1 MNTEEI
7 FKRYTEAGNKSRAVK
22 EMADEYGVAG
32 SDIVCEL
39 FKTGYK
45 FEELKRA
52 SVTQYKS
59 AQKKYQ
65 QWKNNGSQPDQEED
79 VMEKYKN
86 EEGEFTVNSPEDM
99 VQLLSADNEKLI
111 KENEE
116 LKKIKGELEKRINS
130 LKVSDFNSTV
140 DSMQSDLKVEKLT
153 EENEQLR
160 RECEENKRMKREFDE
175 MTQNYNDAM
184 RINAALEEKI
194 KILESDA
201 ETEDKTIREM
211 HLENEELK
219 IRLHQAEAFILDKVV
234 YSLYHVPVVHG
245 KWLPQFVSTRD
256 LTNIFSCSNCNVSV
270 RLLHKKVKCSYKYC
284 PYCGAKMEE

>member
-1 MNTEEI
+1 MNKEEI

-52 SVTQYKS
+52 SVTQYNS

-65 QWKNNGSQPDQEED
+65 QWKKNGSQPDQEED

-86 EEGEFTVNSPEDM
+86 EEGEFTVNNLEDT

-140 DSMQSDLKVEKLT
+140 DSMQSDLKVKKLT

-160 RECEENKRMKREFDE
+160 RECEENKRIKREFDE

-201 ETEDKTIREM
+201 ETK
-211 HLENEELK
+211 
-219 IRLHQAEAFILDKVV
+219 AEAFKEVCHENEDLKDRLSTAERYILNQVV
-234 YSLYHVPVVHG
+234 YS
-245 KWLPQFVSTRD
+245 
-256 LTNIFSCSNCNVSV
+256 
-270 RLLHKKVKCSYKYC
+270 
-284 PYCGAKMEE
+284 

>member
-86 EEGEFTVNSPEDM
+86 EEGEFTINSAEDM
-99 VQLLSADNEKLI
+99 VQILSADNEKLSADNEKLI

-201 ETEDKTIREM
+201 ETEGEAFKEVC
-211 HLENEELK
+211 HENENLKDRLAIAELY
-219 IRLHQAEAFILDKVV
+219 ILNQVV
-234 YSLYHVPVVHG
+234 YS
-245 KWLPQFVSTRD
+245 
-256 LTNIFSCSNCNVSV
+256 
-270 RLLHKKVKCSYKYC
+270 
-284 PYCGAKMEE
+284 

>member
-52 SVTQYKS
+52 SATQYKS

-65 QWKNNGSQPDQEED
+65 QWKKNGSQPDQEED

-86 EEGEFTVNSPEDM
+86 EEGEFTVNSSEDM
-99 VQLLSADNEKLI
+99 VQLLSADNEKLS

-116 LKKIKGELEKRINS
+116 LKKIKGELEKRISS
-130 LKVSDFNSTV
+130 LKVSDFKSTV
-140 DSMQSDLKVEKLT
+140 DSMQSDLKVERLT

-160 RECEENKRMKREFDE
+160 RECEENKRIKREFDE

-201 ETEDKTIREM
+201 ETEGEAFKEM
-211 HLENEELK
+211 HYENENLK
-219 IRLHQAEAFILDKVV
+219 DRLAIAERYILNQVV
-234 YSLYHVPVVHG
+234 YS
-245 KWLPQFVSTRD
+245 
-256 LTNIFSCSNCNVSV
+256 
-270 RLLHKKVKCSYKYC
+270 
-284 PYCGAKMEE
+284 

>member
-52 SVTQYKS
+52 SATQYKS

-65 QWKNNGSQPDQEED
+65 QWKKNGSQPDQEED

-99 VQLLSADNEKLI
+99 VQILSADNEKLSADNEKLI

-160 RECEENKRMKREFDE
+160 RECEENKRIKREFDE

-194 KILESDA
+194 KLLESDA
-201 ETEDKTIREM
+201 ETE
-211 HLENEELK
+211 
-219 IRLHQAEAFILDKVV
+219 AEAFKEVCHENEDLKDRLAIAERYILNQVV
-234 YSLYHVPVVHG
+234 YS
-245 KWLPQFVSTRD
+245 
-256 LTNIFSCSNCNVSV
+256 
-270 RLLHKKVKCSYKYC
+270 
-284 PYCGAKMEE
+284 

>member
-65 QWKNNGSQPDQEED
+65 QWKKNGSQPDQEED

-86 EEGEFTVNSPEDM
+86 EEGEFTVNSSEDM

-130 LKVSDFNSTV
+130 LKVSDFKSTV
-140 DSMQSDLKVEKLT
+140 DGMQLELKVKKIT

-160 RECEENKRMKREFDE
+160 HECEENKRIKREFDE

-201 ETEDKTIREM
+201 ETE
-211 HLENEELK
+211 
-219 IRLHQAEAFILDKVV
+219 AEAFKEVCHENEDLKDRLAIAERYILNQVV
-234 YSLYHVPVVHG
+234 YS
-245 KWLPQFVSTRD
+245 
-256 LTNIFSCSNCNVSV
+256 
-270 RLLHKKVKCSYKYC
+270 
-284 PYCGAKMEE
+284 

>member
-65 QWKNNGSQPDQEED
+65 QWKKNGSQPDQEED

-86 EEGEFTVNSPEDM
+86 EEGEFNVNSTEDM

-140 DSMQSDLKVEKLT
+140 DSMQSDLKVKKLT

-160 RECEENKRMKREFDE
+160 HECEENKRIKREFDE

-201 ETEDKTIREM
+201 ETE
-211 HLENEELK
+211 
-219 IRLHQAEAFILDKVV
+219 AEAFRQMHYENENLKDRLAIAERYILNQVV
-234 YSLYHVPVVHG
+234 YS
-245 KWLPQFVSTRD
+245 
-256 LTNIFSCSNCNVSV
+256 
-270 RLLHKKVKCSYKYC
+270 
-284 PYCGAKMEE
+284 

>member
-86 EEGEFTVNSPEDM
+86 EEGEFTVNSSEDM

-130 LKVSDFNSTV
+130 LKVSDFKSTV
-140 DSMQSDLKVEKLT
+140 DGMQLELKVKKIT

-160 RECEENKRMKREFDE
+160 HECEENKRIKREFDE

-234 YSLYHVPVVHG
+234 YS
-245 KWLPQFVSTRD
+245 
-256 LTNIFSCSNCNVSV
+256 
-270 RLLHKKVKCSYKYC
+270 
-284 PYCGAKMEE
+284 

>member
-39 FKTGYK
+39 LKTGYK

-65 QWKNNGSQPDQEED
+65 QWKKNGSQPDQEED
-79 VMEKYKN
+79 VLEKYKT
-86 EEGEFTVNSPEDM
+86 EEGGFTVNSPEDM

-116 LKKIKGELEKRINS
+116 L
-130 LKVSDFNSTV
+130 
-140 DSMQSDLKVEKLT
+140 
-153 EENEQLR
+153 R
-160 RECEENKRMKREFDE
+160 RECEENKRIKREFDE

-201 ETEDKTIREM
+201 QTEDKTIREM

-219 IRLHQAEAFILDKVV
+219 IRLNQAEAFILDKVV
-234 YSLYHVPVVHG
+234 YS
-245 KWLPQFVSTRD
+245 
-256 LTNIFSCSNCNVSV
+256 
-270 RLLHKKVKCSYKYC
+270 
-284 PYCGAKMEE
+284 

>member
-7 FKRYTEAGNKSRAVK
+7 FKRYTEATNKSRAVK

-65 QWKNNGSQPDQEED
+65 QWKKNGSQPDQEED

-86 EEGEFTVNSPEDM
+86 EEGEFTVNNPEDT

-116 LKKIKGELEKRINS
+116 LKKIKGELEKHINS

-140 DSMQSDLKVEKLT
+140 DSMQSDLNVKRLTKV
-153 EENEQLR
+153 NEQLR
-160 RECEENKRMKREFDE
+160 HECEENKRIKREFDE

-234 YSLYHVPVVHG
+234 YS
-245 KWLPQFVSTRD
+245 
-256 LTNIFSCSNCNVSV
+256 
-270 RLLHKKVKCSYKYC
+270 
-284 PYCGAKMEE
+284 

>member
-39 FKTGYK
+39 LKTGYK

-65 QWKNNGSQPDQEED
+65 QWKKNGSQPDQEED

-86 EEGEFTVNSPEDM
+86 EEGEFTVNSSEDM

-140 DSMQSDLKVEKLT
+140 DSMQSDLKVKKLT

-160 RECEENKRMKREFDE
+160 HECEENKRIKREFDE

-201 ETEDKTIREM
+201 ETE
-211 HLENEELK
+211 
-219 IRLHQAEAFILDKVV
+219 AEAFKEVCHENEDLKDRLAIAERYILNQVV
-234 YSLYHVPVVHG
+234 YS
-245 KWLPQFVSTRD
+245 
-256 LTNIFSCSNCNVSV
+256 
-270 RLLHKKVKCSYKYC
+270 
-284 PYCGAKMEE
+284 

>member
-52 SVTQYKS
+52 SATQYKS

-65 QWKNNGSQPDQEED
+65 QWKKNGSQPDQEED

-86 EEGEFTVNSPEDM
+86 EEGEFTVNSSEDM

-130 LKVSDFNSTV
+130 LKVSDFKSTV
-140 DSMQSDLKVEKLT
+140 DGMQLELKVKKIT

-160 RECEENKRMKREFDE
+160 HECEENKRIKREFDE

-201 ETEDKTIREM
+201 ETEDEAFRQM
-211 HLENEELK
+211 HHENENLK
-219 IRLHQAEAFILDKVV
+219 DRLATAERYILNQVV
-234 YSLYHVPVVHG
+234 YS
-245 KWLPQFVSTRD
+245 
-256 LTNIFSCSNCNVSV
+256 
-270 RLLHKKVKCSYKYC
+270 
-284 PYCGAKMEE
+284 

>member
-7 FKRYTEAGNKSRAVK
+7 FKRYTEATNKSRAVK

-52 SVTQYKS
+52 SATQYKS

-65 QWKNNGSQPDQEED
+65 QWKKNGSQPDQEED

-86 EEGEFTVNSPEDM
+86 EEGEFTVNNLEDT

-194 KILESDA
+194 KLLESDA
-201 ETEDKTIREM
+201 ETECEAFKEVC
-211 HLENEELK
+211 HENENLK
-219 IRLHQAEAFILDKVV
+219 DRLATAERYILNQVV
-234 YSLYHVPVVHG
+234 YS
-245 KWLPQFVSTRD
+245 
-256 LTNIFSCSNCNVSV
+256 
-270 RLLHKKVKCSYKYC
+270 
-284 PYCGAKMEE
+284 

>member
-7 FKRYTEAGNKSRAVK
+7 FKRYTEAGIKSRAVK

-65 QWKNNGSQPDQEED
+65 QWKKNGSQPDQEED

-86 EEGEFTVNSPEDM
+86 EEGEFTINSAEDM
-99 VQLLSADNEKLI
+99 VQILSADNEKLI

-194 KILESDA
+194 KLLESDA
-201 ETEDKTIREM
+201 ETE
-211 HLENEELK
+211 
-219 IRLHQAEAFILDKVV
+219 AEAFKEVCHENENLKDRLATAERYILNQVV
-234 YSLYHVPVVHG
+234 YS
-245 KWLPQFVSTRD
+245 
-256 LTNIFSCSNCNVSV
+256 
-270 RLLHKKVKCSYKYC
+270 
-284 PYCGAKMEE
+284 

>member
-7 FKRYTEAGNKSRAVK
+7 FKRYTEATNKSRAVK

-65 QWKNNGSQPDQEED
+65 QWKKNGSQPDQEED

-86 EEGEFTVNSPEDM
+86 EEGEFTVNSSEDM

-140 DSMQSDLKVEKLT
+140 DSMQSDLKVKKLT

-160 RECEENKRMKREFDE
+160 HECEENKRMKREFDE

-194 KILESDA
+194 KLLESDA
-201 ETEDKTIREM
+201 ETE
-211 HLENEELK
+211 
-219 IRLHQAEAFILDKVV
+219 AEAFKEVCHENEDLKDRLAIAERYILNQVV
-234 YSLYHVPVVHG
+234 YS
-245 KWLPQFVSTRD
+245 
-256 LTNIFSCSNCNVSV
+256 
-270 RLLHKKVKCSYKYC
+270 
-284 PYCGAKMEE
+284 

>member
-1 MNTEEI
+1 MSYQKNVIVYSNNGNEITGGINMNTEEI
-7 FKRYTEAGNKSRAVK
+7 FKRYTEAGNKARAVK
-22 EMADEYGVAG
+22 EMATEYGVAG
-32 SDIVCEL
+32 SDIICEL

-52 SVTQYKS
+52 SLSQYNS

-65 QWKNNGSQPDQEED
+65 QWKKNGSQPDEEED

-86 EEGEFTVNSPEDM
+86 EDGERTVSSSEDM
-99 VQLLSADNEKLI
+99 VQLLSTENEKLV

-140 DSMQSDLKVEKLT
+140 DSMQSDLKVKKLT

-160 RECEENKRMKREFDE
+160 HECEENKRMKREYDE

-194 KILESDA
+194 EILESDA
-201 ETEDKTIREM
+201 ETEGKAFKEM
-211 HLENEELK
+211 HYENENLK
-219 IRLHQAEAFILDKVV
+219 DRLATAERYILNRVV
-234 YSLYHVPVVHG
+234 YS
-245 KWLPQFVSTRD
+245 
-256 LTNIFSCSNCNVSV
+256 
-270 RLLHKKVKCSYKYC
+270 
-284 PYCGAKMEE
+284 

>member
-7 FKRYTEAGNKSRAVK
+7 FKRYTEATNKSRAVK

-52 SVTQYKS
+52 SATQYKS

-65 QWKNNGSQPDQEED
+65 QWKKNGSQPDQEED

-86 EEGEFTVNSPEDM
+86 EEGEFTVNNPEDT

-130 LKVSDFNSTV
+130 LKVSDFKSTV
-140 DSMQSDLKVEKLT
+140 DGMQLELKVKKIT

-234 YSLYHVPVVHG
+234 YS
-245 KWLPQFVSTRD
+245 
-256 LTNIFSCSNCNVSV
+256 
-270 RLLHKKVKCSYKYC
+270 
-284 PYCGAKMEE
+284 

>member
-1 MNTEEI
+1 MNKEEI

-39 FKTGYK
+39 LKTGYK

-52 SVTQYKS
+52 SITQYNS

-65 QWKNNGSQPDQEED
+65 QWKKNGSQPDEEED

-86 EEGEFTVNSPEDM
+86 EEGEFTVNSSEDM
-99 VQLLSADNEKLI
+99 VQLLSADNEKLS

-153 EENEQLR
+153 EENQKLKERIRGL
-160 RECEENKRMKREFDE
+160 EEETDEAVNNLNRMKREYDE

-194 KILESDA
+194 EILESDA
-201 ETEDKTIREM
+201 ETK
-211 HLENEELK
+211 
-219 IRLHQAEAFILDKVV
+219 AEAFKEVCHENEDLKDRLSTAERYILNQVV
-234 YSLYHVPVVHG
+234 YS
-245 KWLPQFVSTRD
+245 
-256 LTNIFSCSNCNVSV
+256 
-270 RLLHKKVKCSYKYC
+270 
-284 PYCGAKMEE
+284 

>member
-7 FKRYTEAGNKSRAVK
+7 FKRYTEAGNKTRAVK

-39 FKTGYK
+39 LKTGYK

-52 SVTQYKS
+52 SSSQYNS

-65 QWKNNGSQPDQEED
+65 QWKKNGSQSDEKED

-86 EEGEFTVNSPEDM
+86 EDGERTVSSSEDM
-99 VQLLSADNEKLI
+99 VRLLGAENEKLV

-153 EENEQLR
+153 EENQKLKERIRGL
-160 RECEENKRMKREFDE
+160 EEETDEAVNNLNRMKREYDE

-194 KILESDA
+194 EILESDA
-201 ETEDKTIREM
+201 ETEGKAFKEM
-211 HLENEELK
+211 HYENENLK
-219 IRLHQAEAFILDKVV
+219 DRLATAERYILNQVV
-234 YSLYHVPVVHG
+234 YS
-245 KWLPQFVSTRD
+245 
-256 LTNIFSCSNCNVSV
+256 
-270 RLLHKKVKCSYKYC
+270 
-284 PYCGAKMEE
+284 

>member
-39 FKTGYK
+39 LKTGYK

-65 QWKNNGSQPDQEED
+65 QWKKNGSQPDQEED
-79 VMEKYKN
+79 VLEKYKN
-86 EEGEFTVNSPEDM
+86 EEGEFTVNSSEDM

-130 LKVSDFNSTV
+130 LKVSDFKSTV
-140 DSMQSDLKVEKLT
+140 DGMQLELKVKKIT

-160 RECEENKRMKREFDE
+160 HECEENKRMKREFDE

-219 IRLHQAEAFILDKVV
+219 IRLQQAESFILDKVV
-234 YSLYHVPVVHG
+234 YS
-245 KWLPQFVSTRD
+245 
-256 LTNIFSCSNCNVSV
+256 
-270 RLLHKKVKCSYKYC
+270 
-284 PYCGAKMEE
+284 

>member
-52 SVTQYKS
+52 SATQYKS

-86 EEGEFTVNSPEDM
+86 EEGEFNVNSTEDM

-140 DSMQSDLKVEKLT
+140 DSMQSDLKVKKLT
-153 EENEQLR
+153 EENEHLR
-160 RECEENKRMKREFDE
+160 HECEENKRMKREFDE

-194 KILESDA
+194 KLLESDA
-201 ETEDKTIREM
+201 ETE
-211 HLENEELK
+211 
-219 IRLHQAEAFILDKVV
+219 AEAFKEVCHENENLKDRLATAERYILNQVV
-234 YSLYHVPVVHG
+234 YS
-245 KWLPQFVSTRD
+245 
-256 LTNIFSCSNCNVSV
+256 
-270 RLLHKKVKCSYKYC
+270 
-284 PYCGAKMEE
+284 

>member
-45 FEELKRA
+45 FEELKRTSA
-52 SVTQYKS
+52 TQYKS

-65 QWKNNGSQPDQEED
+65 QWKNNGSHPDQEED

-86 EEGEFTVNSPEDM
+86 EEGEFTVNSSEDM

-130 LKVSDFNSTV
+130 LKVSDFKSTV
-140 DSMQSDLKVEKLT
+140 DGMQLELKVKKIT

-160 RECEENKRMKREFDE
+160 HECEENKRMKREFDE

-234 YSLYHVPVVHG
+234 YS
-245 KWLPQFVSTRD
+245 
-256 LTNIFSCSNCNVSV
+256 
-270 RLLHKKVKCSYKYC
+270 
-284 PYCGAKMEE
+284 

>member
-7 FKRYTEAGNKSRAVK
+7 YKRYTEATNKSRAVK

-52 SVTQYKS
+52 SATQYKS

-65 QWKNNGSQPDQEED
+65 QWKKNGSQPDQEED

-86 EEGEFTVNSPEDM
+86 EEGEFTVNNPEDT

-130 LKVSDFNSTV
+130 LKVSDFKSTV
-140 DSMQSDLKVEKLT
+140 DGMQLELKVKKIT

-160 RECEENKRMKREFDE
+160 HECEENKRIKREFDE

-201 ETEDKTIREM
+201 ETE
-211 HLENEELK
+211 
-219 IRLHQAEAFILDKVV
+219 AEAFKEVCHENEDLKDRLAIAERYILNQVV
-234 YSLYHVPVVHG
+234 YS
-245 KWLPQFVSTRD
+245 
-256 LTNIFSCSNCNVSV
+256 
-270 RLLHKKVKCSYKYC
+270 
-284 PYCGAKMEE
+284 

>member
-39 FKTGYK
+39 LKTGYK

-65 QWKNNGSQPDQEED
+65 QWKKNGSQPDQEED
-79 VMEKYKN
+79 VLEKYKT
-86 EEGEFTVNSPEDM
+86 EEGEFTVNSSEDM
-99 VQLLSADNEKLI
+99 VQLQEKVQLLSAINEKLI

-116 LKKIKGELEKRINS
+116 LKKIKGELENHINS

-140 DSMQSDLKVEKLT
+140 DSMQSDLNVKRLTKV
-153 EENEQLR
+153 NEQLR
-160 RECEENKRMKREFDE
+160 HECEENKRIKREFDE

-201 ETEDKTIREM
+201 ETEGEAFKEVC
-211 HLENEELK
+211 HENEKLK
-219 IRLHQAEAFILDKVV
+219 DRLATAERYILNQVV
-234 YSLYHVPVVHG
+234 YS
-245 KWLPQFVSTRD
+245 
-256 LTNIFSCSNCNVSV
+256 
-270 RLLHKKVKCSYKYC
+270 
-284 PYCGAKMEE
+284 

>member
-65 QWKNNGSQPDQEED
+65 QWKKNGSQPDQEED

-86 EEGEFTVNSPEDM
+86 EEGEFTVNNPEDT
-99 VQLLSADNEKLI
+99 VRLLSADNEKLI
-111 KENEE
+111 KENDE

-140 DSMQSDLKVEKLT
+140 DSMQSDLKVKKLT

-160 RECEENKRMKREFDE
+160 HECEENKRIKREFDE

-234 YSLYHVPVVHG
+234 YS
-245 KWLPQFVSTRD
+245 
-256 LTNIFSCSNCNVSV
+256 
-270 RLLHKKVKCSYKYC
+270 
-284 PYCGAKMEE
+284 

>member
-52 SVTQYKS
+52 SATQYKS

-65 QWKNNGSQPDQEED
+65 QWKKNGSQPDQEED

-86 EEGEFTVNSPEDM
+86 EEGEFTVNSSEDM

-140 DSMQSDLKVEKLT
+140 DGMQLELKVKKIT

-160 RECEENKRMKREFDE
+160 HECEENKRIKREFDE

-194 KILESDA
+194 KLLESDA
-201 ETEDKTIREM
+201 ETE
-211 HLENEELK
+211 
-219 IRLHQAEAFILDKVV
+219 AEAFKEVCHENEDLKDRLAIAERYILNQVV
-234 YSLYHVPVVHG
+234 YS
-245 KWLPQFVSTRD
+245 
-256 LTNIFSCSNCNVSV
+256 
-270 RLLHKKVKCSYKYC
+270 
-284 PYCGAKMEE
+284 

>member
-1 MNTEEI
+1 MNKEEI

-39 FKTGYK
+39 LKTGYK

-65 QWKNNGSQPDQEED
+65 QWKKNGSQPDEEED

-86 EEGEFTVNSPEDM
+86 EDGECTVSSSEDM
-99 VQLLSADNEKLI
+99 AQLLSAENEKLV

-153 EENEQLR
+153 EENQKLKERIRGL
-160 RECEENKRMKREFDE
+160 EEETDEAVNNLNRMKREYDE

-184 RINAALEEKI
+184 RINAALEEKN
-194 KILESDA
+194 
-201 ETEDKTIREM
+201 R
-211 HLENEELK
+211 N
-219 IRLHQAEAFILDKVV
+219 
-234 YSLYHVPVVHG
+234 P
-245 KWLPQFVSTRD
+245 
-256 LTNIFSCSNCNVSV
+256 
-270 RLLHKKVKCSYKYC
+270 
-284 PYCGAKMEE
+284 

>member
-39 FKTGYK
+39 LKTGYK

-65 QWKNNGSQPDQEED
+65 QWKKNGSQPDQEED
-79 VMEKYKN
+79 VLEKYKT

-99 VQLLSADNEKLI
+99 IQLLSADNEKLS

-116 LKKIKGELEKRINS
+116 
-130 LKVSDFNSTV
+130 
-140 DSMQSDLKVEKLT
+140 
-153 EENEQLR
+153 LR
-160 RECEENKRMKREFDE
+160 RECEENKRIKREFDE

-219 IRLHQAEAFILDKVV
+219 NRLQQAESFILDKVV
-234 YSLYHVPVVHG
+234 YS
-245 KWLPQFVSTRD
+245 
-256 LTNIFSCSNCNVSV
+256 
-270 RLLHKKVKCSYKYC
+270 
-284 PYCGAKMEE
+284 

>member
-39 FKTGYK
+39 LKTGYK

-65 QWKNNGSQPDQEED
+65 QWKKNGSQPDQEED

-86 EEGEFTVNSPEDM
+86 EEGEFTVNSTEDM

-140 DSMQSDLKVEKLT
+140 DSMQSDLKVKKLT

-160 RECEENKRMKREFDE
+160 HECEENKRMKREFDE

-184 RINAALEEKI
+184 RINASLEEKI
-194 KILESDA
+194 KILESYA
-201 ETEDKTIREM
+201 ETEGETIKEM
-211 HLENEELK
+211 HHENENLK
-219 IRLHQAEAFILDKVV
+219 DRLATAERYILNQVV
-234 YSLYHVPVVHG
+234 YS
-245 KWLPQFVSTRD
+245 
-256 LTNIFSCSNCNVSV
+256 
-270 RLLHKKVKCSYKYC
+270 
-284 PYCGAKMEE
+284 

>member
-7 FKRYTEAGNKSRAVK
+7 FKRYTEATNKSRAVK

-86 EEGEFTVNSPEDM
+86 EEGEFTVNSSEDM
-99 VQLLSADNEKLI
+99 VQLLIADNEKLS

-140 DSMQSDLKVEKLT
+140 DSMQSDLKVERLT

-160 RECEENKRMKREFDE
+160 HECEENKRMKREFDE

-194 KILESDA
+194 KLLESDA
-201 ETEDKTIREM
+201 ETE
-211 HLENEELK
+211 
-219 IRLHQAEAFILDKVV
+219 AEAFKEMHYENENLKDRLATAERYILNQVV
-234 YSLYHVPVVHG
+234 YS
-245 KWLPQFVSTRD
+245 
-256 LTNIFSCSNCNVSV
+256 
-270 RLLHKKVKCSYKYC
+270 
-284 PYCGAKMEE
+284 

>member
-7 FKRYTEAGNKSRAVK
+7 FKRYTEATNKSRAVK

-52 SVTQYKS
+52 SATQYKS

-65 QWKNNGSQPDQEED
+65 QWKKNGSQPDQEED

-201 ETEDKTIREM
+201 ETEGEAFKEVC
-211 HLENEELK
+211 HENENLK
-219 IRLHQAEAFILDKVV
+219 DRLAIAERYILNQVV
-234 YSLYHVPVVHG
+234 YS
-245 KWLPQFVSTRD
+245 
-256 LTNIFSCSNCNVSV
+256 
-270 RLLHKKVKCSYKYC
+270 
-284 PYCGAKMEE
+284 

>member
-52 SVTQYKS
+52 SATQYKS

-65 QWKNNGSQPDQEED
+65 QWKNNGSHPDQEED

-86 EEGEFTVNSPEDM
+86 EEGEFTVNSSEDM

-130 LKVSDFNSTV
+130 LKVSDFKSTV
-140 DSMQSDLKVEKLT
+140 DGMQLELKVKKIT

-160 RECEENKRMKREFDE
+160 HECEENKRMKREFDE

-234 YSLYHVPVVHG
+234 YS
-245 KWLPQFVSTRD
+245 
-256 LTNIFSCSNCNVSV
+256 
-270 RLLHKKVKCSYKYC
+270 
-284 PYCGAKMEE
+284 

>member
-65 QWKNNGSQPDQEED
+65 QWKKNGSQPDQEED

-86 EEGEFTVNSPEDM
+86 EEGEFTVNSTEDM

-140 DSMQSDLKVEKLT
+140 DSMQSDLKVKKLT

-160 RECEENKRMKREFDE
+160 HECEENKRIKREFDE

-201 ETEDKTIREM
+201 ETEGEAFKEM
-211 HLENEELK
+211 HYENENLK
-219 IRLHQAEAFILDKVV
+219 DRLAIAGRYILNQVV
-234 YSLYHVPVVHG
+234 YS
-245 KWLPQFVSTRD
+245 
-256 LTNIFSCSNCNVSV
+256 
-270 RLLHKKVKCSYKYC
+270 
-284 PYCGAKMEE
+284 

>member
-65 QWKNNGSQPDQEED
+65 QWKKNGSQPDQEED

-86 EEGEFTVNSPEDM
+86 EEGEFTVNSTEDM

-140 DSMQSDLKVEKLT
+140 DSMQSDLKVKKLT

-160 RECEENKRMKREFDE
+160 HECEENKRIKREFDE

-194 KILESDA
+194 KLLESDA
-201 ETEDKTIREM
+201 ETE
-211 HLENEELK
+211 
-219 IRLHQAEAFILDKVV
+219 AEAFKEVCHENEDLKDRLAIAERYILNQVV
-234 YSLYHVPVVHG
+234 YS
-245 KWLPQFVSTRD
+245 
-256 LTNIFSCSNCNVSV
+256 
-270 RLLHKKVKCSYKYC
+270 
-284 PYCGAKMEE
+284 

>member
-52 SVTQYKS
+52 SVTQYNS

-65 QWKNNGSQPDQEED
+65 QWKKNGSQPDQEED

-86 EEGEFTVNSPEDM
+86 EEGEFTVNSSEDM
-99 VQLLSADNEKLI
+99 VQLLSADNEKLS

-130 LKVSDFNSTV
+130 LKVSDFKSTV
-140 DSMQSDLKVEKLT
+140 DGMQLELKVKKIT

-160 RECEENKRMKREFDE
+160 RECEENKRIKREFDE

-201 ETEDKTIREM
+201 ETK
-211 HLENEELK
+211 
-219 IRLHQAEAFILDKVV
+219 AEAFKEVCHENEDLKDRLSTAERYILNQVV
-234 YSLYHVPVVHG
+234 YS
-245 KWLPQFVSTRD
+245 
-256 LTNIFSCSNCNVSV
+256 
-270 RLLHKKVKCSYKYC
+270 
-284 PYCGAKMEE
+284 

>member
-39 FKTGYK
+39 LKTGYK

-65 QWKNNGSQPDQEED
+65 QWKKNGSQPDQEED
-79 VMEKYKN
+79 VLEKYKT

-116 LKKIKGELEKRINS
+116 L
-130 LKVSDFNSTV
+130 
-140 DSMQSDLKVEKLT
+140 
-153 EENEQLR
+153 
-160 RECEENKRMKREFDE
+160 NK
-175 MTQNYNDAM
+175 MTQKYNDAM

-201 ETEDKTIREM
+201 ETEGETIRMM

-219 IRLHQAEAFILDKVV
+219 IRLQQAESFILDKVV
-234 YSLYHVPVVHG
+234 YS
-245 KWLPQFVSTRD
+245 
-256 LTNIFSCSNCNVSV
+256 
-270 RLLHKKVKCSYKYC
+270 
-284 PYCGAKMEE
+284 

>member
-65 QWKNNGSQPDQEED
+65 QWKKNGSQPDQEED

-86 EEGEFTVNSPEDM
+86 EEGEFTVNNPEDT

-140 DSMQSDLKVEKLT
+140 DSMQSDLKVKKLT

-160 RECEENKRMKREFDE
+160 HECEENKRIKREFDE

-201 ETEDKTIREM
+201 ETE
-211 HLENEELK
+211 
-219 IRLHQAEAFILDKVV
+219 AEAFKEVCHENEDLKDRLAIAERYILNQVV
-234 YSLYHVPVVHG
+234 YS
-245 KWLPQFVSTRD
+245 
-256 LTNIFSCSNCNVSV
+256 
-270 RLLHKKVKCSYKYC
+270 
-284 PYCGAKMEE
+284 

>member
-65 QWKNNGSQPDQEED
+65 QWKKNGSQPDQEED

-86 EEGEFTVNSPEDM
+86 EEGEFTVNSSEDM

-201 ETEDKTIREM
+201 ETEGEAFKEM
-211 HLENEELK
+211 HYENENLK
-219 IRLHQAEAFILDKVV
+219 DRLATAERYILNQVV
-234 YSLYHVPVVHG
+234 YS
-245 KWLPQFVSTRD
+245 
-256 LTNIFSCSNCNVSV
+256 
-270 RLLHKKVKCSYKYC
+270 
-284 PYCGAKMEE
+284 

>member
-7 FKRYTEAGNKSRAVK
+7 FKRYTEATNKSRAVK

-65 QWKNNGSQPDQEED
+65 QWKKNGSQPDQEED

-86 EEGEFTVNSPEDM
+86 EEGEFTVNSSEDM

-130 LKVSDFNSTV
+130 LKVSDFKSTV
-140 DSMQSDLKVEKLT
+140 DGMQLELKVKKIT

-160 RECEENKRMKREFDE
+160 HECEENKRIKREFDE

-201 ETEDKTIREM
+201 ETECEAFKEVC
-211 HLENEELK
+211 HENENLK
-219 IRLHQAEAFILDKVV
+219 DRLATAERYILNQVV
-234 YSLYHVPVVHG
+234 YS
-245 KWLPQFVSTRD
+245 
-256 LTNIFSCSNCNVSV
+256 
-270 RLLHKKVKCSYKYC
+270 
-284 PYCGAKMEE
+284 